1 MPQRKPLAEGPGMR
15 GRSDMINSSERYIKM
30 RRKQRIPTLKELV
43 AQIAPE
49 NRYEEIPSGPAQG
62 KESVESQFPT
72 FRRDSRFSS

>member
-1 MPQRKPLAEGPGMR
+1 MPQRKPLAKGL
-15 GRSDMINSSERYIKM
+15 
-30 RRKQRIPTLKELV
+30 LKELV

>member
-15 GRSDMINSSERYIKM
+15 GRSDLINSAERRLKV

-49 NRYEEIPSGPAQG
+49 NRYEEIPSGPGQG
-62 KESVESQFPT
+62 KESVESQFST